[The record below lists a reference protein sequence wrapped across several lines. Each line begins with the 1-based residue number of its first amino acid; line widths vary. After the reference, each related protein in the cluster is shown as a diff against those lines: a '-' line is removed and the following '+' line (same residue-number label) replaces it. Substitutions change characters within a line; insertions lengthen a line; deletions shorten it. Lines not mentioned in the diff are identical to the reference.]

1 MPPVHGLHSLLLRQ
15 AIGSLISLLG
25 NNLQGAIMLGY
36 HWMRRTGERKMP
48 QNLLQLERL
57 GLREVNIR
65 KAAQE
70 WIWGAKKKKV
80 LEKS

>member
-1 MPPVHGLHSLLLRQ
+1 
-15 AIGSLISLLG
+15 
-25 NNLQGAIMLGY
+25 MLGY

-70 WIWGAKKKKV
+70 WIRGAKTKV

>member
-1 MPPVHGLHSLLLRQ
+1 
-15 AIGSLISLLG
+15 
-25 NNLQGAIMLGY
+25 MLGI
-36 HWMRRTGERKMP
+36 HWMGRTGERKMP

-57 GLREVNIR
+57 GLREVNVR

-70 WIWGAKKKKV
+70 WIRGAKTKV